1 MSTQWNKGK
10 GKTGRRQPYRWP
22 VYLEQ
27 NLHDHHD
34 LEEKDEADEH
44 DVLKMVKDTSAHV
57 TEKGSEDEQRDKKGY
72 EGESSGV
79 DGVGHSVSD
88 HRSEADDDANAEQ
101 RVDKPARKKQSCVR
115 ACTWHVKLDVNRRRA
130 KRSRSLRLQSSNV
143 FVLGTHTMASGRKR
157 RWHPNRRRL
166 GSKSSAARGSR

>member
-1 MSTQWNKGK
+1 M
-10 GKTGRRQPYRWP
+10 
-22 VYLEQ
+22 
-27 NLHDHHD
+27 
-34 LEEKDEADEH
+34 EEKDETDEH

-57 TEKGSEDEQRDKKGY
+57 TEKGSEDEQRAKKGY
-72 EGESSGV
+72 KGESSGV